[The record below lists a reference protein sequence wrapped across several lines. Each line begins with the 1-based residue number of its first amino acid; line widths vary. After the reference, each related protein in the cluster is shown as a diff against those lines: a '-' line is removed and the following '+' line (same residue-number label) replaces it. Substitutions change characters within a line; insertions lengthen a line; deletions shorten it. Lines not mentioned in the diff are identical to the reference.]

1 MNWSALSS
9 KLLRMTHDRY
19 TQNPIPPNSPP
30 SLLSLP
36 LRDTSPS
43 TQPSHAFYVSS
54 SHHHPPSPNPSTR
67 PVTRLLN
74 KHYPSF
80 HPIPHRIQYRPSP
93 LRSATATPSSF
104 PYRPS
109 FPPICPHCA
118 CTSTPSPLSP
128 SVYTPSTLRIHQP
141 SYNFHPHDHCT
152 EVVRPYQ
159 APGRAIFK
167 R

>member
-1 MNWSALSS
+1 
-9 KLLRMTHDRY
+9 MTHDRH
-19 TQNPIPPNSPP
+19 TQNPIPPTSPS
-30 SLLSLP
+30 SLLSLR
-36 LRDTSPS
+36 LHDASQS
-43 TQPSHAFYVSS
+43 MQPSRAFCRTS
-54 SHHHPPSPNPSTR
+54 SHHHPPSPNPSIR
-67 PVTRLLN
+67 LLSRLLN
-74 KHYPSF
+74 KHNHSLQ
-80 HPIPHRIQYRPSP
+80 HIAHRIHTRPSP

-109 FPPICPHCA
+109 FSPTCPHCA

>member
-1 MNWSALSS
+1 
-9 KLLRMTHDRY
+9 MTHDRY
-19 TQNPIPPNSPP
+19 TQNPIPPNSPS
-30 SLLSLP
+30 SLLPLR
-36 LRDTSPS
+36 LRDTSQPM
-43 TQPSHAFYVSS
+43 QPSHAFYVSS
-54 SHHHPPSPNPSTR
+54 SHHPPPSPIPSTR
-67 PVTRLLN
+67 LVTRLLN
-74 KHYPSF
+74 KHNPSF
-80 HPIPHRIQYRPSP
+80 HCIPHRIHTRPSP

-109 FPPICPHCA
+109 FPPTCPHCA

-159 APGRAIFK
+159 TPGRAIFK